1 MATYQAKVN
10 PYESPFS
17 TSTDDQK
24 HWQARL
30 SIVHSTSKAIQRPN
44 LSQILKNNR
53 TNTIQI
59 FFKRFVENSLAE
71 SLFKKSLKTE
81 RPQPQSTKITP
92 CWCQRSPKAVSRAQ
106 SLWQWTQHLGWLNK
120 KGQFSVRNLGSPKS
134 KSSKHLEMWGKWK
147 FGNALWL
154 TCDKWSKFQCFT
166 HWSKSPQVGAKP
178 YRIESFAESS
188 CRKCFVGHHTE
199 DVEDHG

>member
-81 RPQPQSTKITP
+81 RPQPPSTKITP

-120 KGQFSVRNLGSPKS
+120 KASSVSEIWALQSQNHRNIWKCGENGSLGMLCGWHVTNGLSFNVSLIEAKAPR
-134 KSSKHLEMWGKWK
+134 LEPSHI
-147 FGNALWL
+147 A
-154 TCDKWSKFQCFT
+154 
-166 HWSKSPQVGAKP
+166 
-178 YRIESFAESS
+178 
-188 CRKCFVGHHTE
+188 
-199 DVEDHG
+199 